1 MSLPIELA
9 RQAEQL
15 DEEQWLDFLD
25 ELDEVSRR
33 RRQRPEEPS
42 GPAST
47 SRDDVAAWVAREHLL
62 VDRSIREIWYLP
74 EGAPPN
80 EIRLLARSD
89 RLVGFGPKAEPL
101 IFGQEIDGIQFRLAI
116 ADVTSEQLDQIQ
128 QDPSLLPP
136 GWSLNGKR
144 VWGRRA

>member
-25 ELDEVSRR
+25 ELDEVARR
-33 RRQRPEEPS
+33 RRQRPEEPW

-47 SRDDVAAWVAREHLL
+47 NRDDVAAWVAKGHLL
-62 VDRSIREIWYLP
+62 ADRSIREIWYLP
-74 EGAPPN
+74 DGAPPN
-80 EIRLLARSD
+80 EIRFLARND
-89 RLVGFGPKAEPL
+89 RLAGFGPKVEPL
-101 IFGQEIDGIQFRLAI
+101 RFGQDIDGAHFLVAI

-128 QDPSLLPP
+128 QDASLLPP